1 MERRGQASPYL
12 PPKSPA
18 TIRAVAMTFLLPLAI
33 GGPIAIGGLVAI
45 GGLGPWEIALILL
58 VVLLVFGAKRIPE
71 IARGLGKGIREFK
84 DATNEI
90 SKELQ
95 SEPPRQQVQPPP
107 QQTYQQPTY
116 APPPQQQAN
125 QQQAP
130 PQQVPPQRPPAQQPG
145 SQS

>member
-1 MERRGQASPYL
+1 MYALTLPY
-12 PPKSPA
+12 
-18 TIRAVAMTFLLPLAI
+18 
-33 GGPIAIGGLVAI
+33 AI

-95 SEPPRQQVQPPP
+95 SEPPRQQQIQPPS

-116 APPPQQQAN
+116 APPQQQ
-125 QQQAP
+125 
-130 PQQVPPQRPPAQQPG
+130 PAQPSAHQPP
-145 SQS
+145 STKPEA